1 MIKLKMIGSTHHNP
15 EDAFSPTSKT
25 VIYALLPAMLMALVF
40 FGLKSIVVIATSVIS
55 TLFIHWLIQK
65 FILKAQAPF
74 LNGSLTVTAILFA
87 FCLPPGFPVWMIP
100 SGTLILVLFSRLS
113 FDGSN
118 RIPFNPVLLGWLFMR
133 LAFPQQMTTWIGTI
147 TATDAFSGAT
157 PLGLI
162 HEGVK
167 NGKSILQ
174 LTGDVQ
180 IPGYF
185 DLFWG
190 NRSGT
195 IGEISTLAL
204 LIGGF
209 YLLWKN
215 LISWRIPGTILAT
228 IFIAE
233 GVLWAV
239 SPSGFTDPIFQMI
252 TGGVMLGAIFLATDP
267 YTTPNSQKG
276 RIIYGA
282 GIGII
287 TLLLRDFGPFP
298 EGIAIAILVMNGFT
312 PLINRK
318 IASQPI
324 S

>member
-1 MIKLKMIGSTHHNP
+1 MIKFKLISSTHYNLK
-15 EDAFSPTSKT
+15 EAFSPTSKSL
-25 VIYALLPAMLMALVF
+25 IYALLPAMLMALVF
-40 FGLKSIVVIATSVIS
+40 FGLKSMSVIATSVIS
-55 TLFIHWLIQK
+55 ALLFDWLIQK
-65 FILKAQAPF
+65 YLLKAQAPF

-87 FCLPPGFPVWMIP
+87 FSLPPGLSFWLIP
-100 SGTLILVLFSRLS
+100 FGTLILVLFSKLT

-118 RIPFNPVLLGWLFMR
+118 KIPFNPVLVGWLFMR
-133 LAFPQQMTTWIGTI
+133 LAFAERMTTWIGTI
-147 TATDAFSGAT
+147 TTADAFSGAT
-157 PLGLI
+157 PLGLL
-162 HEGVK
+162 HDGLK

-174 LTGDVQ
+174 LTTDVQ

-190 NRSGT
+190 NRCGAL
-195 IGEISTLAL
+195 GEISALAL

-209 YLLWKN
+209 YLLWKKY
-215 LISWRIPGTILAT
+215 IAWRVPATILAT

-233 GVLWAV
+233 GLLWAV
-239 SPSGFTDPIFQMI
+239 TPTRFTDPIFQMI

-267 YTTPNSQKG
+267 YTSPNSQKG
-276 RIIYGA
+276 QIIYGV

-318 IASQPI
+318 IISQPI